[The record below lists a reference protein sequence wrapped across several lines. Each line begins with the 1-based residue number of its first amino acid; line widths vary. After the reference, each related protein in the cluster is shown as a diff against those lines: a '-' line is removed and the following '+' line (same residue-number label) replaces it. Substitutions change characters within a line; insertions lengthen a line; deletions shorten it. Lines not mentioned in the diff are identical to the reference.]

1 MNEQYADSLN
11 RKSNVSYSQSKGA
24 HEYTP
29 ERDTSGDGRSYRSRA
44 DARTYH
50 GYYYPEPMSRHRSNG
65 EVASNR
71 INEQYADSLNRR
83 ENRGGYK
90 RNSEDLLHS
99 GKLHPR
105 SKSSLRT
112 LLVKQ
117 ENDASHQ
124 AKRSKQSDR
133 EEGSP
138 GSFTVSEVERSIM
151 IEGRVLKKKLKGLK
165 RDESKLKRMYDLDAQ
180 SIGKIDY
187 KGRQWYPQV
196 ETGPVLLEDRY
207 VAKRHYHD
215 NPNLD
220 YEQ

>member
-1 MNEQYADSLN
+1 
-11 RKSNVSYSQSKGA
+11 
-24 HEYTP
+24 
-29 ERDTSGDGRSYRSRA
+29 
-44 DARTYH
+44 
-50 GYYYPEPMSRHRSNG
+50 
-65 EVASNR
+65 
-71 INEQYADSLNRR
+71 
-83 ENRGGYK
+83 
-90 RNSEDLLHS
+90 
-99 GKLHPR
+99 
-105 SKSSLRT
+105 
-112 LLVKQ
+112 VKQ

-180 SIGKIDY
+180 SIGKINY